1 MAKKSFKTATAKD
14 NPAVSYI
21 SAPAT
26 QPEIRSTTD
35 ASAETKSKRVNLLL
49 RPSVYRQ
56 IEKLAAMQRTSP
68 NDLINTI
75 LASYAEQER
84 DTIAKYNEIF
94 GEV

>member
-1 MAKKSFKTATAKD
+1 MAKKSFKTAAVKD

-21 SAPAT
+21 SAPEV
-26 QPEIRSTTD
+26 QPEIRYT
-35 ASAETKSKRVNLLL
+35 AEAAAETKSKRVNLLL

-84 DTIAKYNEIF
+84 DTIEKYNEIF